1 MSRALASAVC
11 ALVIGGLFV
20 HVASADMVEAPPPDM
35 PVAAPPPPVQ
45 GAPSVMPP
53 NRRPPPQPPQPPPVS
68 PLIAAEATALA
79 GTWTCKGVQIAA
91 AGSSTPETVRLTSA
105 LVLDGAYV
113 HLTFDS
119 GTAKLEIYR
128 TFDSVSK
135 QWSQMVMSNDASHV
149 MATSL
154 GEQNGTWTWDGT
166 LSSQTGTL
174 QVRDSEQRSP
184 TSIKMWGEQLLG
196 GTWTKVYDMTC
207 TKP

>member
-11 ALVIGGLFV
+11 ALVVGGLFA
-20 HVASADMVEAPPPDM
+20 HAASADMVEAPPDM
-35 PVAAPPPPVQ
+35 PVAAPPPPPVQ
-45 GAPSVMPP
+45 SAPRVMPP
-53 NRRPPPQPPQPPPVS
+53 NRRPPPQPPQQPPVS

-79 GTWTCKGVQIAA
+79 GTWTCKGAQIAA
-91 AGSSTPETVRLTSA
+91 DGSSTPETARMTSA

-128 TFDSVSK
+128 TFDSVAK
-135 QWSQMVMSNDASHV
+135 QWTQMVMSNDASHV

-154 GEQNGTWTWDGT
+154 GEQNGAWTWDGS

-174 QVRDSEQRSP
+174 QVRDREQRSGA
-184 TSIKMWGEQLLG
+184 SIKLWGEQLLG
-196 GTWTKVYDMTC
+196 GSWTKVYDMTC
-207 TKP
+207 AKR